1 LREIL
6 YGFEVGAMKRSWNGL
21 IWAGALLVIAG
32 VVSYPLYFVRFPAL
46 RDFPWANL
54 PLMAVGLALIGVGV
68 VRAFRQ
74 PERYRGK
81 VFGSIVGV
89 LMAALALVFCY
100 GLFVGA
106 RHILPSAKGAPQV
119 GQIAP
124 DFTLAD
130 SQNKPVQ
137 LSALLNS
144 SFAGNGDATGAG
156 SAGQTAGV
164 VLIFYRGYW

>member
-1 LREIL
+1 
-6 YGFEVGAMKRSWNGL
+6 MKRSWNGL

-54 PLMAVGLALIGVGV
+54 PLMAIGLALIGVGL

-74 PERYRGK
+74 PEKYRGK
-81 VFGSIVGV
+81 VFGSIVGA

-106 RHILPSAKGAPQV
+106 RHMLPPANGAPQL

-130 SQNKPVQ
+130 SQGKPVQ
-137 LSALLNS
+137 LDALLKS
-144 SFAGNGDATGAG
+144 SFAGNGVEAAG
-156 SAGQTAGV
+156 GAGQTAGV